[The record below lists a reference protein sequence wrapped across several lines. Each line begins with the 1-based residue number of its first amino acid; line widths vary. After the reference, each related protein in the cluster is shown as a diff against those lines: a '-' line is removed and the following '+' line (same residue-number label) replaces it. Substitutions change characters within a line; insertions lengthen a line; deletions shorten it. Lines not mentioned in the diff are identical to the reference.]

1 MGTILLPVDFS
12 DETKTAIDFGFEI
25 ARKTGSG
32 LVLLHSFH
40 DQLYFSDGGFSTGFE
55 SNVMVT
61 DEIISDFYKQKKKN
75 IEELKE
81 ALLERGKEAG
91 WSEIKVETVM
101 ETGDPEYQIPEA
113 AEKIGPDLIVMTS
126 TGIGKNFLL
135 AGSVARK
142 IMDSEVAPVLAIPKN
157 TEYREIS
164 NIAYM
169 TEFEETD
176 VEVLKKLFGLLN
188 AYKPNVYVVHLNVEA
203 KDPDAMQRMQNILDH
218 EDLREYTVQLI
229 AQVIECEKPQRTI
242 EGYVKAKNIDMIC
255 IVPHKRNIF
264 KQIFTSDLTK
274 KDLFQTNLP
283 LLGIH

>member
-25 ARKTGSG
+25 AKRSGSD

-81 ALLERGKEAG
+81 ALLARGKEAG
-91 WSEIKVETVM
+91 WPGIKVETVM

-113 AEKIGPDLIVMTS
+113 AEKIEPDLIVMTS

-142 IMDSEVAPVLAIPKN
+142 VMDSGVAPVLAIPKN
-157 TEYREIS
+157 TEYKEIR
-164 NIAYM
+164 NVAYM

-176 VEVLKKLFGLLN
+176 VEVLKKLFDLLN

-203 KDPDAMQRMQNILDH
+203 KDPDAMQRMQNLLDH
-218 EDLREYTVQLI
+218 EDVKEYTIQLI

-255 IVPHKRNIF
+255 IVPHKRNLF
-264 KQIFTSDLTK
+264 KQIFSGDLTK
-274 KDLFQTNLP
+274 KDLFQTNIP
-283 LLGIH
+283 LLGIQ